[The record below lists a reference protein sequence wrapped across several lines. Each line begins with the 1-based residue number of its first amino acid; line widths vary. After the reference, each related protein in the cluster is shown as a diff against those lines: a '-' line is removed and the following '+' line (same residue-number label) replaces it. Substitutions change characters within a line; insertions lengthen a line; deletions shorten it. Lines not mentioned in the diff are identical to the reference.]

1 MVGRGGGSNIRLSL
15 RVYRDSLIGDISD
28 ISIIVVRGV
37 LNVLG
42 ATIGKSNIIRSG
54 DNTVSISSL
63 SGVEVSL
70 RVVISNSILVSV
82 RLISIGRFSISS
94 SLVDNRGSMDN
105 WGMVD
110 NWSSMD
116 NWSNS
121 MGNWVSNNRV
131 VDSVGNWVG
140 NNRVVDSMGYW
151 VGNSMSYRVSNN
163 WVCNSMSYWVSH
175 KSMSSMSSMGD
186 NSTMSMADNMGRY
199 IRSGGGSSE
208 AKESRNNESLHSC
221 YVTV

>member
-63 SGVEVSL
+63 SSIEVSL
-70 RVVISNSILVSV
+70 RVVISNSVLVSV

-116 NWSNS
+116 NWSNGMGNWVGNNGVVDS
-121 MGNWVSNNRV
+121 MGNWVGNNRV
-131 VDSVGNWVG
+131 VDSMGNWVG

-151 VGNSMSYRVSNN
+151 VGDSMSNWVGNSMSNRVSNYSMIN
-163 WVCNSMSYWVSH
+163 CMSYWVGN
-175 KSMSSMSSMGD
+175 SMGHR
-186 NSTMSMADNMGRY
+186 MS
-199 IRSGGGSSE
+199 
-208 AKESRNNESLHSC
+208 H
-221 YVTV
+221 

>member
-82 RLISIGRFSISS
+82 RLISVGRFSISS
-94 SLVDNRGSMDN
+94 SFVDNRGSMDN
-105 WGMVD
+105 RGMVD

-121 MGNWVSNNRV
+121 MGNWVSNHRV
-131 VDSVGNWVG
+131 VDSVGNWV
-140 NNRVVDSMGYW
+140 
-151 VGNSMSYRVSNN
+151 SN
-163 WVCNSMSYWVSH
+163 

-186 NSTMSMADNMGRY
+186 NSTISMADHMGRN
-199 IRSGGGSSE
+199 IRGWSCGSK
-208 AKESRNNESLHSC
+208 AKKSRNNESLHSC
-221 YVTV
+221 YVT

>member
-140 NNRVVDSMGYW
+140 NN
-151 VGNSMSYRVSNN
+151 
-163 WVCNSMSYWVSH
+163 WVCNSMSYWVSNSMGNWVSN

-186 NSTMSMADNMGRY
+186 NSTISMADHMGRN
-199 IRSGGGSSE
+199 IRGWSCGSK
-208 AKESRNNESLHSC
+208 AKKSRNNESLHSC
-221 YVTV
+221 YVT

>member
-131 VDSVGNWVG
+131 VDSVG
-140 NNRVVDSMGYW
+140 YW

-163 WVCNSMSYWVSH
+163 WVCNSMSYWVSN
-175 KSMSSMSSMGD
+175 SMG
-186 NSTMSMADNMGRY
+186 NWVSHKSMADNMGRY

-208 AKESRNNESLHSC
+208 AKESRNNESLHS
-221 YVTV
+221 

>member
-1 MVGRGGGSNIRLSL
+1 M
-15 RVYRDSLIGDISD
+15 
-28 ISIIVVRGV
+28 
-37 LNVLG
+37 
-42 ATIGKSNIIRSG
+42 
-54 DNTVSISSL
+54 
-63 SGVEVSL
+63 
-70 RVVISNSILVSV
+70 
-82 RLISIGRFSISS
+82 
-94 SLVDNRGSMDN
+94 VDNWSSMDN
-105 WGMVD
+105 WSNSMVD

-140 NNRVVDSMGYW
+140 NNRVSNSMGNW
-151 VGNSMSYRVSNN
+151 VSN
-163 WVCNSMSYWVSH
+163 

>member
-63 SGVEVSL
+63 SSIEVSL
-70 RVVISNSILVSV
+70 RVVISNSVLVSV

-121 MGNWVSNNRV
+121 MGNWV
-131 VDSVGNWVG
+131 G

-151 VGNSMSYRVSNN
+151 VGNSMSYRVGNN
-163 WVCNSMSYWVSH
+163 WVSNSMSYWVSNSMGNWVSN

-186 NSTMSMADNMGRY
+186 NSTMSMANHMGRN
-199 IRSGGGSSE
+199 IRGWSCGSK
-208 AKESRNNESLHSC
+208 AKKSRNNESLHSC
-221 YVTV
+221 YVT